1 MAINQPTNFVNFT
14 QTVALTGICSV
25 ALDMIEGGALG
36 CLTTAVYDSAKNLLL
51 SGGVDAGQPALT
63 TGNGRHVSWIFTV
76 PQGAN
81 ALSWAVFA
89 FAPVANA
96 GSYEAQ
102 VTVTDTQGNVV
113 LQTSFSGEL
122 TSFNDPALSGGV
134 FLAAPQRAGA
144 VS

>member
-1 MAINQPTNFVNFT
+1 MAITDKSNFENFKR
-14 QTVALTGICSV
+14 TVALTGVCSV
-25 ALDMIEGGALG
+25 ALDMVEGGVLG
-36 CLTTAVYDSAKNLLL
+36 CLTTAVYDSAGNLLL

-63 TGNGRHVSWIFTV
+63 TASGRHVSWVFTV

-96 GSYEAQ
+96 GSYKAQ
-102 VTVTDTQGNVV
+102 VTVTDTQGNAV
-113 LQTSFSGEL
+113 LQTSFGGEL

-134 FLAAPQRAGA
+134 FLAAPNA
-144 VS
+144 